1 MRIGILGPLV
11 VRDAAG
17 RPVEVGGPRLRALL
31 VRLAIDA
38 GRPVPAARLLD
49 DLWDGAPPGGNALQ
63 ALVSRLRGAAGRDA
77 VEHGPGGYRL
87 GIDPG
92 EVDAVAFERAVT
104 AARRT
109 TDPAR
114 RADELRG
121 ALALWRGAALA
132 DVAGDGFARPAIA
145 RLDELR
151 LAALE
156 DRLDADRAAARP
168 VPPPA
173 EFAAVAAANPLRER
187 LRAHYLRALHA
198 AGRRAEALEAYEET
212 RRALADRLGAD
223 PSPDLS
229 AVHLAILRD
238 EGPHGANGRYP
249 SVQGPDGH
257 GPGHPDGSARAGADP
272 VPARRMTN
280 LPAQLTTFVGRE
292 DESRRVGE
300 LLREQRLVT
309 LTGPGGAGKTRLA
322 GEIAAGRVADTPD
335 GVWFVPLAPV
345 SDSGDLV
352 QAVLT
357 ALGVVDTVWTAEGR
371 TVVVRPLERLT
382 GFLAAKR
389 LVLVLDNC
397 EHLVDAV
404 ARLTDHLLARA
415 PGVRILAT
423 SREPLGITGE
433 SLCPV
438 PSLPLPPAADGEPPD
453 ADEALR
459 YASVRLFAD
468 RARAVR
474 PGFAVDAATAADVVE
489 ICRALDGVPLA
500 IELAAAR
507 LRALTPGQV
516 AARLGDRFRLLS
528 AGSRAALP
536 RHRTL
541 RAVVDWSWDL
551 LDDVER
557 TVLRRLSVFAGG
569 ATPDAAAR
577 VCGLTAPDA
586 PAPDD
591 VLDVI
596 AALIDK
602 SLVLADGGTD
612 VRYRLL
618 ETVRVYAGER
628 LGEAGEAGRIRAEHA
643 ACFLDLA
650 ERADPE
656 LRRAD
661 QLAWVDRLSADRDN
675 LSAAIRHAV
684 DARDVES
691 ALRLFGALMWFWFMR
706 DMEIEAGGFAR
717 PVHELAGDAPPP
729 GLAEQHCL
737 AGLTAALFSEFA
749 GADRA
754 EPTTTSLRALIDRV
768 VASVPEAPRHPILA
782 LARPIHALFG
792 GDMGGARDRL
802 LVLDHHPDPWVRAVC
817 HVVLGH
823 IAINVGDIDAADTEA
838 ATGCDRFREIGDR
851 WGLLGALGCAM
862 QVRMARGDHD
872 AALRCAEEAQRLAEA
887 GIGVD
892 AGIMMR
898 VFVGEVR
905 TRSGDHAGA
914 RKDFEAAM
922 HAMERRGD
930 LADAGTAALSLCEL
944 ALWEGDRATAR
955 ELADRVHTWTASGR
969 YRPDVGL
976 LARRVHMRMGC
987 LAEEE
992 GDLEAARGWHARAL
1006 DGLREDV
1013 FAGNP
1018 TLAVLGEGVAALAAA
1033 CGEHARAAEL
1043 LGTVH
1048 SLRGYRD
1055 SGTYEGHR
1063 ITESAARALGADA
1076 FAAAYRRGRA
1086 VDRAAFLDSAPG
1098 MVTSVRP
1105 RAADAPGRAGPPH
1118 DPSG

>member
-1 MRIGILGPLV
+1 MRIGILGPLL

-17 RPVEVGGPRLRALL
+17 RPVEVGGRRLRALL
-31 VRLAIDA
+31 VRLAVDA
-38 GRPVPAARLLD
+38 GRPISAARLLD
-49 DLWDGAPPGGNALQ
+49 DLWDGDPPGGNALQ
-63 ALVSRLRGAAGRDA
+63 ALVSRLRGAAGRDV

-87 GIDPG
+87 GVDPG
-92 EVDAVAFERAVT
+92 EVDAVAFERAVA

-109 TDPAR
+109 GDPAR
-114 RADELRG
+114 RSDDLRR
-121 ALALWRGAALA
+121 ALDLWRGPALA
-132 DVAGDGFARPAIA
+132 DVAGDDFARPAIA

-151 LAALE
+151 LAAVE

-173 EFAAVAAANPLRER
+173 ELAAAAANPLRER
-187 LRAHYLRALHA
+187 LRAHYVRSLHA

-223 PSPDLS
+223 PSPEL
-229 AVHLAILRD
+229 AAAHLAILRD
-238 EGPHGANGRYP
+238 ETTEPAEPAEPGGPAAP
-249 SVQGPDGH
+249 P
-257 GPGHPDGSARAGADP
+257 P
-272 VPARRMTN
+272 RRTN

-300 LLREQRLVT
+300 LLREHRLVT

-322 GEIAAGRVADTPD
+322 GEIAAGHVADTPD

-345 SDSGDLV
+345 SDPGDLLP
-352 QAVLT
+352 AVLT
-357 ALGVVDTVWTAEGR
+357 GLGVVDTAWTPDGR
-371 TVVVRPLERLT
+371 PAPRPLERLT
-382 GFLAAKR
+382 DYLAAKS

-404 ARLTDHLLARA
+404 ARLADHLLGRA

-438 PSLPLPPAADGEPPD
+438 PSLPLPPPGPDGEPP
-453 ADEALR
+453 APDEALR

-468 RARAVR
+468 RAAAVR

-569 ATPDAAAR
+569 AAPDAAAR
-577 VCGLTAPDA
+577 VCGLDAPDA
-586 PAPDD
+586 PHPDD

-602 SLVLADGGTD
+602 SLVLADGGAD

-628 LGEAGEAGRIRAEHA
+628 LEEAGEAGRVRAEYTAH
-643 ACFLDLA
+643 FLGLA
-650 ERADPE
+650 ERAEPE

-661 QLAWVDRLSADRDN
+661 QLVWVERLAAERGN
-675 LSAAIRHAV
+675 LSAALRHAV
-684 DARDVES
+684 DVRDAGT
-691 ALRLFGALMWFWFMR
+691 ALRLFGSLIWFWFMR
-706 DMEIEAGGFAR
+706 DMEIEAGGFAAA
-717 PVHELAGDAPPP
+717 VHDLAADAPPP
-729 GLAEQHCL
+729 DLVEQHCL
-737 AGLTAALFSEFA
+737 AALAAALFGEFA
-749 GADRA
+749 SARG
-754 EPTTTSLRALIDRV
+754 TTATSLRTLVDRLV
-768 VASVPEAPRHPILA
+768 PTVPETPRHPILA
-782 LARPIHALFG
+782 LVRPLHAVFA
-792 GDMGGARDRL
+792 GDMERARDRL
-802 LVLDHHPDPWVRAVC
+802 QALDRHPDPWLRAVAR
-817 HVVLGH
+817 VMLGH
-823 IAINVGDIDAADTEA
+823 IAINVGDIDAAEA
-838 ATGCDRFREIGDR
+838 EANVGCDRFRELGDR
-851 WGLLGALGCAM
+851 WGLLGALGCLM
-862 QVRMARGDHD
+862 QVHMARGDLEG
-872 AALRCAEEAQRLAEA
+872 ALRRAREAQELGEA
-887 GIGVD
+887 GIGLD

-905 TRSGDHAGA
+905 IRSGDYGGA
-914 RKDFEAAM
+914 RKDFELAM
-922 HAMERRGD
+922 EAMERRGD
-930 LADAGTAALSLCEL
+930 FADAGTAALALCEL
-944 ALWEGDRATAR
+944 SLWEGDRAAAR
-955 ELADRVHTWTASGR
+955 ELAERVHTWTDSR
-969 YRPDVGL
+969 RSRPDVGL
-976 LARRVHMRMGC
+976 VARRVHMRLGC
-987 LAEEE
+987 LAEED
-992 GDLEAARGWHARAL
+992 GDLDAAARWHARAL
-1006 DGLREDV
+1006 DGLQNDV

-1018 TLAVLGEGVAALAAA
+1018 TLAVLAEGLAALAAA
-1033 CGEHARAAEL
+1033 SGEHSRAAEF

-1048 SLRGYRD
+1048 TLRGYRD
-1055 SGTYEGHR
+1055 DGTYDGHR
-1063 ITESAARALGADA
+1063 VAESAARALGDAA

-1086 VDRAAFLDSAPG
+1086 VGRDAFLARAPVLAASVRTSAPG
-1098 MVTSVRP
+1098 G
-1105 RAADAPGRAGPPH
+1105 PGRAASRPGPP
-1118 DPSG
+1118 G

>member
-1 MRIGILGPLV
+1 MRIGILGPLI

-17 RPVEVGGPRLRALL
+17 RPAEIGGRRLRALL

-49 DLWDGAPPGGNALQ
+49 DLWDGDPPGGNALQ
-63 ALVSRLRGAAGRDA
+63 ALVSRLRGAAGRDV

-87 GIDPG
+87 GVDPD
-92 EVDAVAFERAVT
+92 EVDAVAFERAVA

-109 TDPAR
+109 DDPVS
-114 RADELRG
+114 RADELRR
-121 ALALWRGAALA
+121 ALALWRGPALA
-132 DVAGDGFARPAIA
+132 DVADDFARPAIV

-151 LAALE
+151 LAAVE

-187 LRAHYLRALHA
+187 LRAHYVRALHT

-223 PSPDLS
+223 PSPELA

-238 EGPHGANGRYP
+238 EGNGAAPAGE
-249 SVQGPDGH
+249 
-257 GPGHPDGSARAGADP
+257 RAGP
-272 VPARRMTN
+272 PPAVRRMTN

-292 DESRRVGE
+292 DESRHVGA
-300 LLREQRLVT
+300 LLREHRLVT

-322 GEIAAGRVADTPD
+322 GEIAAARVAETPD

-345 SDSGDLV
+345 SDPGDLV
-352 QAVLT
+352 QSVLI
-357 ALGVVDTVWTAEGR
+357 ALGVVDTVRSPDGLPA
-371 TVVVRPLERLT
+371 VRPLDRLT
-382 GFLAAKR
+382 DFLAAKR
-389 LVLVLDNC
+389 LVIVLDNC

-404 ARLTDHLLARA
+404 ARLTDHLLGRA

-433 SLCPV
+433 SLCPI
-438 PSLPLPPAADGEPPD
+438 PSLPLPPPAAGGEPPD
-453 ADEALR
+453 PDEALR

-474 PGFAVDAATAADVVE
+474 PGFTVDAATAADVVE

-569 ATPDAAAR
+569 ATADAAAR
-577 VCGLTAPDA
+577 VCGLAAPDA
-586 PAPDD
+586 PRPDD

-602 SLVLADGGTD
+602 SLVLAEGGAD

-628 LGEAGEAGRIRAEHA
+628 LDEAGETGRVRAEHTA
-643 ACFLDLA
+643 HFLDLA
-650 ERADPE
+650 ERAEPE

-661 QLAWVDRLSADRDN
+661 QLGWVDRLAADRDN
-675 LSAAIRHAV
+675 LSTALRNAV
-684 DARDVES
+684 EVRDAET
-691 ALRLFGALMWFWFMR
+691 ALRLFAALLWFWFMH
-706 DMEIEAGGFAR
+706 DLEIEAGAFAIS
-717 PVHELAGDAPPP
+717 VHELAGDPPP
-729 GLAEQHCL
+729 GLDEQHCL
-737 AGLTAALFSEFA
+737 ATVAATVFGEVASAKATIGTLRTVL
-749 GADRA
+749 DR
-754 EPTTTSLRALIDRV
+754 LIL
-768 VASVPEAPRHPILA
+768 SVPEAPRHPVLA
-782 LARPIHALFG
+782 LARPIHALFT
-792 GDMGGARDRL
+792 GDMDGARHRL
-802 LVLDHHPDPWVRAVC
+802 RALETHPDPWLRAIALVM
-817 HVVLGH
+817 LGH
-823 IAINVGDIDAADTEA
+823 IAINVGDIDAAETEA
-838 ATGCDRFREIGDR
+838 AAGCARFRELGDR
-851 WGLLGALGCAM
+851 WGLLGALGCLM
-862 QVRMARGDHD
+862 QVHMARGDL
-872 AALRCAEEAQRLAEA
+872 AEALRLAEEGRHLAEA

-892 AGIMMR
+892 AGVMMR

-905 TRSGDHAGA
+905 TRRGDYAGA
-914 RKDFEAAM
+914 RKDFEWAM
-922 HAMERRGD
+922 EVMERRGD
-930 LADAGTAALSLCEL
+930 FADAGTAALALCEL
-944 ALWEGDRATAR
+944 SLWEGDRAAAR
-955 ELADRVHTWTASGR
+955 ELADRVRAWTDSR
-969 YRPDVGL
+969 RSRPDVGL
-976 LARRVHMRMGC
+976 VSRRVHMRLGC
-987 LAEEE
+987 LAEED
-992 GDLEAARGWHARAL
+992 GDLDTAARRHARAV
-1006 DGLREDV
+1006 DGLQDDV

-1018 TLAVLGEGVAALAAA
+1018 TIAVLAEGLAALAAA
-1033 CGEHARAAEL
+1033 SGEHVRAAEL

-1048 SLRGYRD
+1048 TLRGYRD
-1055 SGTYEGHR
+1055 AGTYDGHR
-1063 ITESAARALGADA
+1063 TAEAAARALGDAA
-1076 FAAAYRRGRA
+1076 FADAYRRGRS
-1086 VDRAAFLDSAPG
+1086 VDRAVFVARVSDMLPPPPADERGHAAA
-1098 MVTSVRP
+1098 RP
-1105 RAADAPGRAGPPH
+1105 A
-1118 DPSG
+1118 PSG